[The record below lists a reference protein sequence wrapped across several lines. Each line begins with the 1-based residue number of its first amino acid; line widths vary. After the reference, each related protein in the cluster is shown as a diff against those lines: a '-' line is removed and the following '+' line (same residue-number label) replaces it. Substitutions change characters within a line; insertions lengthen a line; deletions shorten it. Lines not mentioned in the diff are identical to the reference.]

1 VLLEASEPPESRGL
15 DRADVAMLVATRSSG
30 SLVHARFRAL
40 PRFLAAGDILVVNTS
55 ATLPAALPAYLDER
69 ALTLHLSTPI
79 DNGCWAVEL
88 RGADLEPVRPA
99 PVGAHLTLP
108 GGASAELVAAYRGSD
123 RLVCARL
130 LLGEPVESYLRRYG
144 APIRYGHASGRYP
157 IDAYQTVF
165 AREPGSAEM
174 PSAGRP
180 FTAELVTELI
190 TRGVLMAPVTLHTG
204 VSSLER
210 GEQPYPERFR
220 VPPATA
226 QLLNARGAWGGRA
239 IAVGTTVVRALET
252 AAKHDG
258 GLIAC
263 EGQTDLVVTRDRPL
277 RALDGVLTGWH
288 DRASSHL
295 ELLEAVA
302 GARLL
307 GRSYAAARAHGY
319 LFHEFGDV
327 HLILP

>member
-1 VLLEASEPPESRGL
+1 VLREAYEPPESRGL
-15 DRADVAMLVATRSSG
+15 DRADVSMLVATRSSG

-55 ATLPAALPAYLDER
+55 ATLAAALPAYLGEQ

-79 DNGCWAVEL
+79 DDRCWAVEL
-88 RGADLEPVRPA
+88 RGADLAPLRPA
-99 PVGAHLTLP
+99 PVGAHLALP
-108 GGASAELVAAYRGSD
+108 GGASAELIAAYPGSD
-123 RLVCARL
+123 RLVRARL
-130 LLGEPVESYLRRYG
+130 LLGQPVETYLRRYG
-144 APIRYGHASGRYP
+144 APIRYGHTSRRYP
-157 IDAYQTVF
+157 LDAYQTVF

-180 FTAELVTELI
+180 FTVELVAELV

-210 GEQPYPERFR
+210 DEQPYPERFR
-220 VPPATA
+220 VPGATA

-252 AAKHDG
+252 AATPDG
-258 GLIAC
+258 VVAC
-263 EGQTDLVVTRDRPL
+263 EGRTELIVTTDRPL
-277 RALDGVLTGWH
+277 RAVDGVLTGWH

-295 ELLEAVA
+295 ALIEAVA
-302 GARLL
+302 GTRLL
-307 GRSYAAARAHGY
+307 ERSYGAARAHGY
-319 LFHEFGDV
+319 RFHEFGDV